1 MKLTHLNANY
11 QTIDLNGD
19 ELLIQRFNYQ
29 YAIFSTSGFSENAI
43 RLAIAYK
50 ITLID
55 LGGSEYYDLLH
66 IIDEIAQNLL
76 DWMKA
81 HRISLNE
88 VREYIR
94 RILFNERLIGNGN
107 EEEKYEL
114 LENILGP
121 FFKVIEEYGDLYL
134 ASINSPFSIL
144 IKPSSPDL
152 FRSFIGNVRKST
164 FEVRIHWYDDEP
176 EMWEIRLDDNRF
188 DELILKFYLPELIK
202 QYVFNRPNVLLNA
215 LNAKE
220 QFFGSMI
227 FYMRSAEKFITF
239 KYRTYDV
246 R

>member
-1 MKLTHLNANY
+1 MVFLTDLNANY

-19 ELLIQRFNYQ
+19 ELLIQRFNYH

-94 RILFNERLIGNGN
+94 YRLFNDRLMGTGN
-107 EEEKYEL
+107 E
-114 LENILGP
+114 
-121 FFKVIEEYGDLYL
+121 D
-134 ASINSPFSIL
+134 
-144 IKPSSPDL
+144 
-152 FRSFIGNVRKST
+152 
-164 FEVRIHWYDDEP
+164 
-176 EMWEIRLDDNRF
+176 
-188 DELILKFYLPELIK
+188 
-202 QYVFNRPNVLLNA
+202 
-215 LNAKE
+215 
-220 QFFGSMI
+220 
-227 FYMRSAEKFITF
+227 EKFEWLDYF
-239 KYRTYDV
+239 
-246 R
+246 